1 MGRYLKSPGIKNKDF
16 VKSRIGV
23 EAERYWAKPDMIHK
37 EESITMI
44 MNQKSCDRNEAIIT
58 IEEGKN
64 GNNDF
69 YS

>member
-1 MGRYLKSPGIKNKDF
+1 M
-16 VKSRIGV
+16 
-23 EAERYWAKPDMIHK
+23 ETTAKYNNACAIVTAMELAIEIHK